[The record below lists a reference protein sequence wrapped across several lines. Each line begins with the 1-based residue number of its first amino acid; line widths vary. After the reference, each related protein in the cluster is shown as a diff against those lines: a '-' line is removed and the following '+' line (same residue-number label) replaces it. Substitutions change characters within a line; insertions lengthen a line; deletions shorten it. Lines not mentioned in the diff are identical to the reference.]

1 MGAKSGG
8 RDAVS
13 FDYEIGPQAA
23 QDRAKQFM
31 GARITRGIVELLTNS
46 DAAYARLGDG
56 RQRKHRPIN
65 ITVNHPDRYFEIKDR
80 AGGMSPG
87 TVREKFTKGGATSTA
102 GHRGY
107 FGLGAKDCAVFG
119 SLELG
124 TVDGE
129 GRFSTVEIPGDF
141 RDCNLKHKDASG
153 WDYEK
158 IHGEKLRLS
167 GTAVRINVDS
177 TERGGA
183 RIPRLETLERDL
195 RTHYALRS
203 LLGRNRVRLTVIT
216 GRKSAEA
223 TLVYP
228 GFPWENN
235 HKAKEIENNMELR
248 IPGYPES
255 RPRLVLYKFPEPID
269 GDPKDETFEGFVLI
283 GSGDIADYGFT
294 LAGLESQTHAR
305 RLAGHL
311 DDMYIQRLLD
321 EYRAEGASKTNPSPV
336 ISQDRKHRNGGLE
349 DSHPYAKALM
359 NALRPILQKALEEM
373 QAESKETSRAGI
385 SEDLEEVNRNAGRFL
400 SDMFDAGGQGPE
412 PKPLRRGFYFLPS
425 TRDLRRND
433 PGWIS
438 ISIYSIGEGTDE
450 GEEVRLSLG
459 ESGICELESDAV
471 SLAEM
476 KNRQDGLR
484 ASVRLRAGP
493 RLGATTLSAS
503 ADGNS
508 AEATVRVVDNP
519 KPEIRFMFER
529 EKYSVKPGRRRKVGV
544 FVPESLIEEEGAND
558 VNIRIGDSRGGIVLR
573 GLPKQNVLGCPF
585 DGERI
590 AYVAAFEFEGR
601 RIGARAELTATFRD
615 LRAEAVITVGG
626 GSVEIYF
633 DDLTNPAPDQRSK
646 VYEVASPCGV
656 EEHLNE
662 TCLHV
667 FTRHP
672 RMEPYLGEP
681 TETEDSNIF
690 WNLNDSPGFRAMCA
704 DCIAEAAAEFKI
716 MGSVTTR
723 DEIPPQDLFDS
734 FWKEKK
740 SVLAKM
746 QEIYIDGAKWEEQ
759 KKLADDEDG

>member
-1 MGAKSGG
+1 MGTESEDRNAI
-8 RDAVS
+8 S

-31 GARITRGIVELLTNS
+31 GGKIARGIVELLTNS
-46 DAAYARLGDG
+46 DAAYARLKDG
-56 RQRKHRPIN
+56 RQRKDRPIN
-65 ITVNHPDRYFEIKDR
+65 VTVNHPKRCFEIKDR
-80 AGGMSPG
+80 AGGMSPR
-87 TVREKFTKGGATSTA
+87 TVEEKFTKGGATSEA

-119 SLELG
+119 SLELR
-124 TVDGE
+124 TVDGRE
-129 GRFSTVEIPGDF
+129 RLSTVEIPGDF
-141 RDCNLKHKDASG
+141 RNCNRKHGTASFM
-153 WDYEK
+153 DYEK
-158 IHGEKLRLS
+158 IHGDKFRRS
-167 GTAVRINVDS
+167 GTAVRINVDAA
-177 TERGGA
+177 ERGGA
-183 RIPRLETLERDL
+183 KMPRMETLQREL

-203 LLGRNRVRLTVIT
+203 LLGRNRVNLTVVT

-223 TLVYP
+223 TLAYP

-235 HKAKEIENNMELR
+235 NKAKEIENTELE

-255 RPRLVLYKFPEPID
+255 RPGLVLYKLPEPID
-269 GDPKDETFEGFVLI
+269 GNPKDETFEGFVLI

-294 LAGLESQTHAR
+294 LAGLESHTHAK
-305 RLAGHL
+305 RLAGRL
-311 DDMYIQRLLD
+311 DDMHIQKLLD
-321 EYRAEGASKTNPSPV
+321 EYRAKGASETNPSPV
-336 ISQDRKHRNGGLE
+336 VSQDRKHRNGGLD

-359 NALRPILQKALEEM
+359 KVLRPILQKALEEM
-373 QAESKETSRAGI
+373 QAESKGAERAGV
-385 SEDLEEVNRNAGRFL
+385 SEELEKVNRNAGRFL

-412 PKPLRRGFYFLPS
+412 PKPLREGFYFLPS
-425 TRDLRRND
+425 TRDLRRSD

-438 ISIYSIGEGTDE
+438 ISIYSIGEGAEE
-450 GEEVRLSLG
+450 GESVDLCFG
-459 ESGICELESDAV
+459 EHGICELESDAV
-471 SLAEM
+471 NLVEM
-476 KNRQDGLR
+476 KNRQNGLR
-484 ASVRLRAGP
+484 ASVRLRAGSRP
-493 RLGATTLSAS
+493 GVTTLFAS
-503 ADGNS
+503 ANGNS
-508 AEATVRVVDNP
+508 AKATVRVVDNP
-519 KPEIRFMFER
+519 QPETRFMFER
-529 EKYSVKPGRRRKVGV
+529 GKYSVKPGRRRKVAV
-544 FVPESLIEEEGAND
+544 LVPENLIEEGGTNE
-558 VNIRIGDSRGGIVLR
+558 VNIRVGESRGGIVLR
-573 GLPKQNVLGCPF
+573 GRPRQNVLECSF

-615 LRAEAVITVGG
+615 LQAEAFITVGG

-633 DDLTNPAPDQRSK
+633 DDVTNPTPDQRSK

-681 TETEDSNIF
+681 TETEGDNIF

-716 MGSVTTR
+716 MGSVATH
-723 DEIPPQDLFDS
+723 DETSPRDLFDS

-740 SVLAKM
+740 SLLARM

-759 KKLADDEDG
+759 KKLADDEDE